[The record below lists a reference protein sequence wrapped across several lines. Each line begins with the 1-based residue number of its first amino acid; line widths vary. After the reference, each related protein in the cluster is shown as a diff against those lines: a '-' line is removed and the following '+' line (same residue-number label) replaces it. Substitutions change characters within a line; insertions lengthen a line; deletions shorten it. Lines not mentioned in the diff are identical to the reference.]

1 MTAVPI
7 GKQALANA
15 SKLER
20 IEQNMSG
27 TLKREL
33 GLLDAVGIGLGAVMG
48 AGIFVVTGVAA
59 GTAGPAFLLGLAVA
73 GMAAT
78 FNGLSSAQLAA
89 RYPQSGGSYEYGCIL
104 LSPAAGFAAG
114 WMFLASKL
122 AAAGTVALGFGHYAT
137 ALFPGVPPVA
147 AAGVAVVFVTV
158 ANLFG
163 IKKAGKLNLAIVT
176 LTSISLLTFVGA
188 GIPSFNVKNLT
199 PFAPHGWHGV
209 AESSALLFF
218 AYTGYAR
225 LATLGEE
232 VRDPATTIPK
242 AILTTLILSFVLY
255 LAVGTIAAGS
265 VGAGVLAASR
275 SPLEKAA
282 ESFAFPAL
290 SKLLAVGA
298 TTAMLGV
305 LLSQILGISRMMLAM
320 ARRGDLP
327 VYFSKIENHN
337 GIPTRGI
344 LTTGSIA
351 LTLALVGTLE
361 MVISAAAFTILI
373 YYSITNIAALKMR
386 REDQLYPRWIAW
398 SGLASCIA
406 MALSLKPATAISGI
420 ALLTI
425 GFLLRSLKCTKTSS
439 D

>member
-1 MTAVPI
+1 
-7 GKQALANA
+7 
-15 SKLER
+15 
-20 IEQNMSG
+20 
-27 TLKREL
+27 
-33 GLLDAVGIGLGAVMG
+33 
-48 AGIFVVTGVAA
+48 
-59 GTAGPAFLLGLAVA
+59 
-73 GMAAT
+73 
-78 FNGLSSAQLAA
+78 
-89 RYPQSGGSYEYGCIL
+89 
-104 LSPAAGFAAG
+104 
-114 WMFLASKL
+114 
-122 AAAGTVALGFGHYAT
+122 
-137 ALFPGVPPVA
+137 
-147 AAGVAVVFVTV
+147 
-158 ANLFG
+158 
-163 IKKAGKLNLAIVT
+163 
-176 LTSISLLTFVGA
+176 
-188 GIPSFNVKNLT
+188 
-199 PFAPHGWHGV
+199 
-209 AESSALLFF
+209 LLFF

-265 VGAGVLAASR
+265 VGAEALAASR

-327 VYFSKIENHN
+327 IYFSKIENHN